1 MEGRLLEKKVSSSII
16 YEGRV
21 VTLRVDQVVTQ
32 SGRMTSR
39 EVVDRRD
46 TVSVLPLDDMGRV
59 LLVRQFR
66 YAVGVSTLEIPAG
79 SVDAGE
85 TPSQAAH
92 RELREETGF
101 DCHSLTE
108 LLTYYPAMGYSTE
121 RMTVYLAKD
130 LAPAPL
136 RGDEEDIHVD
146 RKPFD
151 EVYDGVA
158 TGDSTF
164 LDAKS
169 NLAVMLVRSR
179 GLA

>member
-1 MEGRLLEKKVSSSII
+1 LEKTVSSSII

-21 VTLRVDQVVTQ
+21 VTLRVDQVVTRT
-32 SGRMTSR
+32 GRTTSR

-66 YAVGVSTLEIPAG
+66 YAAGLSTLEIPAG

-85 TPSQAAH
+85 TPHQAAH
-92 RELREETGF
+92 RELREETGY
-101 DCHSLTE
+101 DCKSLTE
-108 LLTYYPAMGYSTE
+108 LITYYPAMGYSTE
-121 RMTVYLAKD
+121 RMTVYLAKE
-130 LAPAPL
+130 LVPAPL
-136 RGDEEDIHVD
+136 HGDEEDINLE

-151 EVYDGVA
+151 EVYEGVA
-158 TGDSTF
+158 TGDGAF

-169 NLAVMLVRSR
+169 NLAVMLARSR